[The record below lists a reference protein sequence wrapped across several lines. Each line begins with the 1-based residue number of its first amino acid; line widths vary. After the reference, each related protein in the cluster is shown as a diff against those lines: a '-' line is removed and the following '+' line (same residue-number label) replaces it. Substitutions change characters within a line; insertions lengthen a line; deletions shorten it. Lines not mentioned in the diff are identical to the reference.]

1 MLDPCR
7 SWHPCRVLR
16 TGRVTPHPG
25 GWVGGRGTNLQDM
38 YGWDLPLHHL
48 FFYWK
53 WKDSNVLFVYRGVLF
68 ALPQLK
74 SWPSSLHFGLRHRL
88 GCKTELMVFAWR
100 FVLSRSCCGGFQG
113 LHWGIWF
120 HWYRLWVMFKRIDC
134 WNATNAKIQYACN
147 HVNDIYY
154 IYALHTHT
162 HHFSFSEFIFHLSCQ
177 CITYRYECYLLPIRW
192 LYYGTFG
199 TLPAE
204 FHQQDINRLFGCDMI
219 WCDKEMIMYTVWFPF
234 HWSLS
239 AVALGILIISPA
251 VREGW
256 NRHHS

>member
-25 GWVGGRGTNLQDM
+25 GWVGGRGTHLQDM

-134 WNATNAKIQYACN
+134 WNATNAKNQYACN
-147 HVNDIYY
+147 HVNNIYY
-154 IYALHTHT
+154 IYPLHTHT
-162 HHFSFSEFIFHLSCQ
+162 PLFILRVYLSFVMSMYHISISMLSTANQVIILWHLWYFTS
-177 CITYRYECYLLPIRW
+177 R
-192 LYYGTFG
+192 
-199 TLPAE
+199 
-204 FHQQDINRLFGCDMI
+204 
-219 WCDKEMIMYTVWFPF
+219 MYTVWFPF

-239 AVALGILIISPA
+239 AVALGVLIISPA

-256 NRHHS
+256 NRQHS

>member
-25 GWVGGRGTNLQDM
+25 AWVGGRGTNLQDM
-38 YGWDLPLHHL
+38 YSWDLPLHHL
-48 FFYWK
+48 FFSWK
-53 WKDSNVLFVYRGVLF
+53 WKDSNVLFVYRAVLF

-74 SWPSSLHFGLRHRL
+74 SRPSSLHFGLRHRL

-113 LHWGIWF
+113 LHGGIWF

-147 HVNDIYY
+147 HVNNIYY
-154 IYALHTHT
+154 IYPLHTHT
-162 HHFSFSEFIFHLSCQ
+162 HTTFHSQ
-177 CITYRYECYLLPIRW
+177 
-192 LYYGTFG
+192 
-199 TLPAE
+199 
-204 FHQQDINRLFGCDMI
+204 
-219 WCDKEMIMYTVWFPF
+219 
-234 HWSLS
+234 SLS
-239 AVALGILIISPA
+239 FICHVNVSHIDMNAIYCQSGDYIMAPLVLYQQNVHCMVPIPLISQCCCFRGFNHKPS
-251 VREGW
+251 RTRGLE
-256 NRHHS
+256 